1 MKILCFGNTTSNTDQ
16 LVTELAHAN
25 NSVNRGLVRKA
36 SDITYDG
43 YYHTTVVDMP
53 DIEIEKLNCK
63 FILLEQSEQSYNTL
77 NEYNKT
83 KKIVEKNNYW
93 ENLLDNNSSFCIFP
107 FINHSLMQENTT
119 LCCRS
124 KTKVAENKDF
134 NWATNDNMQSIR
146 NKMLQGEQLS
156 NCDLCYKQEEQNIIS
171 DRKTQTIDWTTRL
184 GLKSLSD
191 LNFENPV
198 MYDIF
203 PDTKCNLMC
212 RMCSPE
218 YSVLIEREYKK
229 LGIWEQPPIQK
240 TNWDIIDIE
249 HAQVV
254 YIAGGEPTAMPEF
267 FQFLEQCRELNRT
280 DLEIRI
286 NTNANKMSNKLFDI
300 LSDFTNIHFTVS
312 IDGYELSNDYSRWLS
327 NWDNIDSNI
336 KKIVSQRHSINFN
349 VTVSIYTI
357 FSLHNLL
364 DYLDTNYK
372 NTDIHICYAHSKN
385 NILDPYQ
392 FVYDRDTLENFEL
405 IKNTGIY
412 NNNSSVQSFVDSL
425 IIQANNSVLNTEQL
439 TQFFEFNDLLD
450 ASRNV
455 KLQDYIPKLAAK
467 RQLIGESIG

>member
-1 MKILCFGNTTSNTDQ
+1 MKILCFGNTTSNTDE

-25 NSVNRGLVRKA
+25 NSVNRGLVHKA

-43 YYHTTVVDMP
+43 YYHTTVVDMS
-53 DIEIEKLNCK
+53 DVEIEKLNCK
-63 FILLEQSEQSYNTL
+63 FILLEQSKQSYNTL

-93 ENLLDNNSSFCIFP
+93 ENLLDDNNSFCIFP

-134 NWATNDNMQSIR
+134 DWATNDNMQSIR

-156 NCDLCYKQEEQNIIS
+156 NCDWCYRQEEQNVIS
-171 DRKTQTIDWTTRL
+171 DRKIQTIDWTTRL
-184 GLKSLSD
+184 GLKSLDD

-267 FQFLEQCRELNRT
+267 FQFLEQCKELNRT

-286 NTNANKMSNKLFDI
+286 NTNANKMSNRLFDL
-300 LSDFTNIHFTVS
+300 LSDFANIHFTVS

-364 DYLDTNYK
+364 DYLDTNCK
-372 NTDIHICYAHSKN
+372 NTDIHICYAVSKN

-405 IKNTGIY
+405 IKNTDIY
-412 NNNSSVQSFVDSL
+412 NNNSNVQSFVNSL
-425 IIQANNSVLNTEQL
+425 IIQANNSVLNTGQL
-439 TQFFEFNDLLD
+439 IQFFEFNDLLD
-450 ASRNV
+450 TSRNV

-467 RQLIGESIG
+467 RQLIGDPNG